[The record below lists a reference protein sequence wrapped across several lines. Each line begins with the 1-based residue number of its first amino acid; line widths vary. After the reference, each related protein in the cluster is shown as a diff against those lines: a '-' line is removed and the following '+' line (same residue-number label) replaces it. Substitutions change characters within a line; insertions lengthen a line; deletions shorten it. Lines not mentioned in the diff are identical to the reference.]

1 MNIIGVHKVH
11 PRRKKAKFTA
21 VDIADRREQESAAF
35 MRRAVNTVH
44 RRLERGRMRSMV
56 IPTSTSVSHQLIA
69 SAVSNEVLSQDQVQ
83 AHIDGKKTYR
93 GVHKWSPYERSLL
106 RPRLRNRQ
114 LERLRADDTQN
125 QVHVIP
131 RECDRALELTRDEQR
146 LVVESLRHVLESR
159 VKVARSWKVA
169 RSGQNHFIFFLQWPD
184 RLFCLA
190 TLSQFS
196 HQIV

>member
-21 VDIADRREQESAAF
+21 VDIADRREQESAAL

-83 AHIDGKKTYR
+83 AHIDGKKIYR

-106 RPRLRNRQ
+106 RPPAPQSVEQPVAERDLQPPIEAAQDISMAAGGRL
-114 LERLRADDTQN
+114 DSY
-125 QVHVIP
+125 H
-131 RECDRALELTRDEQR
+131 
-146 LVVESLRHVLESR
+146 
-159 VKVARSWKVA
+159 SWKEW
-169 RSGQNHFIFFLQWPD
+169 R
-184 RLFCLA
+184 RLHHNGVSSAA
-190 TLSQFS
+190 TMRRMYERYRKEAKVFMYLF
-196 HQIV
+196 HWIV